1 MRKLAMLGFL
11 LRRLGIA
18 ICVAITVSVISFS
31 LLHLPGDLA
40 TAIGGPEA
48 TSEQIEQIRVQY
60 GLNKPLPTQ
69 YFNWLGDLLR
79 LDLGNSFFFQE
90 SVYNLVASRLPI
102 TLGLGAMALGIA
114 LLVAIPLGVLAAVK
128 RDTWV
133 DRLALSIAVLGQAMP
148 SFWFA
153 LMLIVVFAVTLKWLP
168 VSGNSTL
175 LHFVMPAI
183 ALGYYATPAIMR
195 LTRAGMLD
203 VLSSDY
209 IRTARAKGLRPAR
222 VLFKHALRNALIP
235 VVALAAVEIG
245 FMLGGSVVIET
256 VFSLQGIG
264 QLAWDAIARDDF
276 PVVQAVV
283 LLIAVIY
290 IILTLL
296 ADVLN
301 ALLDPRIRVR

>member
-1 MRKLAMLGFL
+1 M
-11 LRRLGIA
+11 
-18 ICVAITVSVISFS
+18 
-31 LLHLPGDLA
+31 
-40 TAIGGPEA
+40 
-48 TSEQIEQIRVQY
+48 QY
-60 GLNKPLPTQ
+60 GLNKPLVTQ
-69 YFNWLGDLLR
+69 YFEWLADVVR
-79 LDLGNSFFFQE
+79 LDLGDSFFFQE
-90 SVYNLVASRLPI
+90 SVYNLIASRLSI
-102 TLGLGAMALGIA
+102 TLGLGAMALSIA
-114 LLVAIPLGVLAAVK
+114 LLIAIPLGVLAAVK
-128 RDTWV
+128 RDTWI

-153 LMLIVVFAVTLKWLP
+153 LMLIVVFSVTLKWLP
-168 VSGNSTL
+168 VSGNSTWA
-175 LHFVMPAI
+175 HFVMPAI

-203 VLSSDY
+203 VLNSDY
-209 IRTARAKGLRPAR
+209 IRTARAKGLRPAT

-235 VVALAAVEIG
+235 VVALAAVEFG

-290 IILTLL
+290 IVLTLL

-301 ALLDPRIRVR
+301 ALLDPRIRVK

>member
-1 MRKLAMLGFL
+1 MRSDYRVGDQLFPAAPV
-11 LRRLGIA
+11 RR
-18 ICVAITVSVISFS
+18 
-31 LLHLPGDLA
+31 PGH
-40 TAIGGPEA
+40 
-48 TSEQIEQIRVQY
+48 SHRR
-60 GLNKPLPTQ
+60 GLNKPLVTQ
-69 YFNWLGDLLR
+69 YFEWLADVVR
-79 LDLGNSFFFQE
+79 LDFGDSFFFQE
-90 SVYNLVASRLPI
+90 SVYNLIASRLSI
-102 TLGLGAMALGIA
+102 TLGLGAMALSIA
-114 LLVAIPLGVLAAVK
+114 LLIAIPLGVLAAVK

-153 LMLIVVFAVTLKWLP
+153 LMLIVVFSVTLKWLP
-168 VSGNSTL
+168 VSGNSTWA
-175 LHFVMPAI
+175 HFVMPAI

-203 VLSSDY
+203 VLNSDY
-209 IRTARAKGLRPAR
+209 IRTARAKGLRPVT

-235 VVALAAVEIG
+235 VVALAAVEFG

-290 IILTLL
+290 IVLTLL

-301 ALLDPRIRVR
+301 ALLDPRIRVK